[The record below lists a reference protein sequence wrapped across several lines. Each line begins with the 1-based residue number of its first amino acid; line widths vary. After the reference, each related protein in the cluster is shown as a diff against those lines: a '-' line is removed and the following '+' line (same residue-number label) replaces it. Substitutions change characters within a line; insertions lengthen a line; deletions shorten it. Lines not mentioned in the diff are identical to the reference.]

1 MIEGDMERLN
11 KIGMALSDS
20 NRVRALMALR
30 SGEICVCQLI
40 ELLQLAPSTVSKHMS
55 ILKQAGLVSSRK
67 DSQWVYYRINM
78 DDNSNLGS
86 KFSSIV
92 VEYLQK
98 DATVKSDDKVIKRII
113 KRKRKVEMDCQT
125 VKNRSDS

>member
-1 MIEGDMERLN
+1 
-11 KIGMALSDS
+11 
-20 NRVRALMALR
+20 
-30 SGEICVCQLI
+30 
-40 ELLQLAPSTVSKHMS
+40 
-55 ILKQAGLVSSRK
+55 
-67 DSQWVYYRINM
+67 M

-98 DATVKSDDKVIKRII
+98 DAIVKSDDKVIKRII